1 MKTGTPLYAPQG
13 TTPASLSG
21 AGFSAAASTPSK
33 SPAKP
38 AQLMDVQT
46 EYIRSD
52 IVRIILLLVVVA
64 VILGIISLVNAK
76 TSYLRQGGEK
86 LGTFLRL

>member
-1 MKTGTPLYAPQG
+1 
-13 TTPASLSG
+13 
-21 AGFSAAASTPSK
+21 
-33 SPAKP
+33 
-38 AQLMDVQT
+38 MDVQT